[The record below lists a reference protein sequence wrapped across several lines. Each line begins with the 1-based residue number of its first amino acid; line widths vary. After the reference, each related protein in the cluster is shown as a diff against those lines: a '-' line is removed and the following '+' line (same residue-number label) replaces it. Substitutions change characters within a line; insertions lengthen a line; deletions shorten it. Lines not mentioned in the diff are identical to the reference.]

1 MFPSSTKFL
10 VVDDFS
16 TMRKVV
22 KKILAELGY
31 TNVVEAVD
39 GKNAYETL
47 LDASKTVNPIEVVI
61 SDWQMPNL
69 KGIELLEKCRKSE
82 DFKDIPFML
91 VTAESEKDQIV
102 QALKLN
108 VSEYVIKPF
117 SPAILKEKLTAV
129 YNKFHSKK
137 KAA

>member
-16 TMRKVV
+16 TMRKIV

-31 TNVVEAVD
+31 TNIVETVD

-47 LDASKTVNPIEVVI
+47 LAESKTPNPIEFII

-69 KGIELLEKCRKSE
+69 TGIEFLEKCRSSE
-82 DFKDIPFML
+82 EFKNIPFML
-91 VTAESEKDQIV
+91 VTAESEKGQIV

-117 SPAILKEKLTAV
+117 TPAILKEKLGSV
-129 YNKFHSKK
+129 YLKSQAK
-137 KAA
+137 KAS